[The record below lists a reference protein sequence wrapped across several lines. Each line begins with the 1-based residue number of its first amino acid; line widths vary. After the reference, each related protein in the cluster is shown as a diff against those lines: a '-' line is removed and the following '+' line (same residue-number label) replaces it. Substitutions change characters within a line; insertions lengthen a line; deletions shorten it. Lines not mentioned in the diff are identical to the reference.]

1 MCYGHRARYPDLVM
15 PLRPAL
21 AVALTIL
28 FWGSSFTGIRVALD
42 SFSPG
47 PLALLRFTTASI
59 VLLTAAVIS
68 PVPFPKREDWPR
80 TAGLALIGI
89 TIYHLCLNFGQ
100 QTVPPGTTALLIQT
114 APVFTAVFAH
124 VAGIERLRWD
134 MVLGISIAFAGT
146 LLLIVGQG
154 RTIEFTLAA
163 GAILM
168 SAIGTATY
176 FLFQRPLAARYGV
189 RSVTTWT
196 IVFGTLPMVYF
207 APLAAAEWQTAT
219 WTAIQAIVFIG
230 VFPAAIAYLLWN
242 YAVHELGASRTMM
255 FLYGSPIVTL
265 FTAWLWFGTTPPP
278 ISLVG
283 GGITIAGVWW
293 LNRSRARAAAAAATA
308 NR

>member
-1 MCYGHRARYPDLVM
+1 MCYRRRARYPDRLM

-68 PVPFPKREDWPR
+68 PVPFPKREDLPR
-80 TAGLALIGI
+80 TVGLALIGI
-89 TIYHLCLNFGQ
+89 TVYHLCLNFGQ
-100 QTVPPGTTALLIQT
+100 LTVPPGTTALLIQT
-114 APVFTAVFAH
+114 APIFTALFAH
-124 VAGIERLRWD
+124 AAGIERLRWD
-134 MVLGISIAFAGT
+134 MVLGISIAFSGT

-189 RSVTTWT
+189 RAVTTWT
-196 IVFGTLPMVYF
+196 IVFGTLPMIYF
-207 APLAAAEWQTAT
+207 APLAAVEWQTAT
-219 WTAIQAIVFIG
+219 WTAIQAVVFIG
-230 VFPAAIAYLLWN
+230 VFPAALAYLLWN

-255 FLYGSPIVTL
+255 FLYGSPVVTL

-283 GGITIAGVWW
+283 GAITIAGVWW
-293 LNRSRARAAAAAATA
+293 LNRSRARAAAAAAA
-308 NR
+308 DR